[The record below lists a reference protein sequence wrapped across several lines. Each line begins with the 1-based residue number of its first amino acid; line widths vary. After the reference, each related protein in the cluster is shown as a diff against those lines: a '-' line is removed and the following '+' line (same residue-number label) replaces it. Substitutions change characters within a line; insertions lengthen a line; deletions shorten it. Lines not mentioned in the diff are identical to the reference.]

1 MDSLLS
7 DVLKF
12 TNQDFNLEIPATE
25 VSTQDEFL
33 KLLTNVIQHLLDK
46 DFERLMNG
54 LYRIDV
60 DEKKVK
66 LAMTTDNVAENI
78 AILIIERE
86 LQKVETRRK
95 YRQ

>member
-1 MDSLLS
+1 MDSLLP

-12 TNQDFNLEIPATE
+12 TNRDFDLEIPVSE
-25 VSTQDEFL
+25 VSSQDEFL
-33 KLLTNVIQHLLDK
+33 KLLTRVIQHLLDK

-60 DEKKVK
+60 DENKVK
-66 LAMTTDNVAENI
+66 LAMTTDQVAENI
-78 AILIIERE
+78 ARLIIERE

-95 YRQ
+95 YSS

>member
-1 MDSLLS
+1 MDSLLP

-12 TNQDFNLEIPATE
+12 TNQDFNLEIPSAE
-25 VSTQDEFL
+25 VSSQDEFL
-33 KLLTNVIQHLLDK
+33 KLLTKVIRHLLDK

-60 DEKKVK
+60 DENKVK
-66 LAMTTDNVAENI
+66 RALTTDNPAENI
-78 AILIIERE
+78 AQLIIERE

>member
-1 MDSLLS
+1 MNSLLP
-7 DVLKF
+7 DVLKL
-12 TNQDFNLEIPATE
+12 TNQDFNLDIPAAEISTE
-25 VSTQDEFL
+25 DQFL
-33 KLLTNVIQHLLDK
+33 KLLTQVIQHLLDS

-60 DEKKVK
+60 DENKVK
-66 LAMTTDNVAENI
+66 LAMTTDDVAENI
-78 AILIIERE
+78 ARLIIQRE